1 VMTSIVHVDMD
12 AFFASVELL
21 RHPELTGKPV
31 VVGGGGNRGVVA
43 AASYEARSYGIYSA
57 MPSRRAKR
65 LCKDLVFI
73 SGDYEFYVQAS
84 ERIMNILRRFTPL
97 VEPVSLDEAFLDI
110 GGVRRIHGEPESVAY
125 KIRDAIYEEEGLRC
139 SVGASVNKFLSKLA
153 SEHAKPKVGPKGPVY
168 GESVFLLDESEVEN
182 FLEPLPVNAI
192 WGVGPKTHK
201 KLNAL
206 GIETVGELG
215 RVSEGSLVSQ
225 LGKAAG
231 QQLWRLA
238 RGIDNRNVVVEQEA
252 KSIGHEETFP
262 QDLKERDEIDRE
274 LIRLVDSVAWRLRK
288 SDKKCRTISLKVRYP
303 DFTTFSRSYT
313 FPKPTSLSFLI
324 IEEAKKLL
332 REVDLT
338 PGIRLLGISVTN
350 FDKDFAEQ
358 LKFGENSYS
367 GWKNTEDAVDLI
379 RDRFGVASIGPAS
392 MLGSKGMRVKRK
404 GEQQWGPD
412 HDSSVE
418 RKG

>member
-1 VMTSIVHVDMD
+1 MTASILHVDMD

-21 RHPELTGKPV
+21 RHPELVGKPV
-31 VVGGGGNRGVVA
+31 VVGGSGNRGVVA

-65 LCKDLVFI
+65 LCRDLVFI
-73 SGDYEFYVQAS
+73 SGDYEFYVKAS
-84 ERIMNILRRFTPL
+84 ERIMNILKRFTPL
-97 VEPVSLDEAFLDI
+97 VEPLSLDEAFLDI
-110 GGVRRIHGEPESVAY
+110 GGVRRVHGEPKSIAY

-139 SVGASVNKFLSKLA
+139 SVGVSVNKFLAKLS
-153 SEHAKPKVGPKGPVY
+153 SENAKPKVGQRGPVY
-168 GESVFLLDESEVEN
+168 GESVFLLDENEIEI
-182 FLEPLPVNAI
+182 FLDPLPVDAI

-206 GIETVGELG
+206 GIETVGELS
-215 RVSEGSLVSQ
+215 RVSEGSLVSS

-252 KSIGHEETFP
+252 KSIGHEETFSK
-262 QDLKERDEIDRE
+262 DLTNREDVERE
-274 LIRLVDSVAWRLRK
+274 LVRLVDSVSWRLRK
-288 SDKKCRTISLKVRYP
+288 SEKKCRTVSLKVRYS

-313 FPKPTSLSFLI
+313 FPDPTSLSSTVLV
-324 IEEAKKLL
+324 EAKKLL
-332 REVDLT
+332 GEVDLR
-338 PGIRLLGISVTN
+338 PGVRLLGISVTN
-350 FDKDFAEQ
+350 FDKSFGEQ
-358 LKFGENSYS
+358 LKFSENPHSNR
-367 GWKNTEDAVDLI
+367 KNSEDAVDLI

-392 MLGSKGMRVKRK
+392 ILGSSGMRVKRK

-412 HDSSVE
+412 ENSSN
-418 RKG
+418 

>member
-1 VMTSIVHVDMD
+1 MTTSILHVDMD

-21 RHPELTGKPV
+21 RRPELVGKPV
-31 VVGGGGNRGVVA
+31 VVGGSGNRGVVA

-65 LCKDLVFI
+65 LCRDLIFI
-73 SGDYEFYVQAS
+73 SGDYEFYVQVS

-97 VEPVSLDEAFLDI
+97 VEPLSLDEAFLDI
-110 GGVRRIHGEPESVAY
+110 GGVLRVHGEPESIAY

-139 SVGASVNKFLSKLA
+139 SVGVSVNKFLAKLS
-153 SEHAKPKVGPKGPVY
+153 SENAKPKVGPRGPIY
-168 GESVFLLDESEVEN
+168 GEGIFLLGEN
-182 FLEPLPVNAI
+182 EIEMFLDPLPVSAI
-192 WGVGPKTHK
+192 WGVGPKTNK

-215 RVSEGSLVSQ
+215 RVSEGSLVSS

-231 QQLWRLA
+231 RQLWRLA
-238 RGIDNRNVVVEQEA
+238 RGIDDRNVVVEQEA

-262 QDLKERDEIDRE
+262 KDLTNREDVERE
-274 LIRLVDSVAWRLRK
+274 LVRLVDSVSWRLRK
-288 SDKKCRTISLKVRYP
+288 SEKKCRTVSLKVRYS

-313 FPKPTSLSFLI
+313 FPEPTSLSSTVL
-324 IEEAKKLL
+324 EEAKKLL
-332 REVDLT
+332 GEVDLK
-338 PGIRLLGISVTN
+338 PGVRLLGISVTN
-350 FDKDFAEQ
+350 LDRSFGEQ
-358 LKFGENSYS
+358 LKFSENPHSNR
-367 GWKNTEDAVDLI
+367 KNTQDAVDSI

-392 MLGSKGMRVKRK
+392 ILSSNGMRVKRK

-412 HDSSVE
+412 ESSSD
-418 RKG
+418 